1 VKPIQNI
8 FGIGHELIKI
18 EQPGSGDGTQQWGPP
33 WIGGESAYYMC
44 VNRNKASLT
53 VDMKTAEG
61 RTIVRELARQADV
74 LVENFR
80 PGGTKKLGLDY
91 EVLAAENPALVYC
104 SVTGYGQ
111 TGRYRERP
119 GYDFI
124 IQTEGGLLSITG
136 PVDGEP
142 YKAGVAIVDITAGLF
157 AANAILV
164 ALHQREGSGRGQ
176 YIVVALLDSQIGW
189 LANVAH
195 NYFADSQPPRRYG
208 NAHSNIVPYETFPTA
223 GGYIALAIG
232 SDAQFQRFCQA
243 VEWPDLWTDE
253 CFQTNAGRVEYLQEL
268 VARLQALFRSRSTEA

>member
-18 EQPGSGDGTQQWGPP
+18 EQPGSGDGTRQWGPP

-44 VNRNKASLT
+44 ANRNKASLT

-80 PGGTKKLGLDY
+80 RGATKKLGLDY
-91 EVLAAENPALVYC
+91 EALAAENPALVYC
-104 SVTGYGQ
+104 SITGYGQ

-124 IQTEGGLLSITG
+124 IQAEGGLMSITG

-142 YKAGVAIVDITAGLF
+142 YKAGVV
-157 AANAILV
+157 
-164 ALHQREGSGRGQ
+164 
-176 YIVVALLDSQIGW
+176 
-189 LANVAH
+189 
-195 NYFADSQPPRRYG
+195 
-208 NAHSNIVPYETFPTA
+208 
-223 GGYIALAIG
+223 
-232 SDAQFQRFCQA
+232 
-243 VEWPDLWTDE
+243 
-253 CFQTNAGRVEYLQEL
+253 
-268 VARLQALFRSRSTEA
+268 